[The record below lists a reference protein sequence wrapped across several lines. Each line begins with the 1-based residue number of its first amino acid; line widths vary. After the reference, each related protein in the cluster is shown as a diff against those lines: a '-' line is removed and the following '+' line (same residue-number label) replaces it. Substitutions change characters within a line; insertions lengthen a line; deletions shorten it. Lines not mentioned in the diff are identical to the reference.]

1 MTRRNWTLLLLTGLL
16 SAIYFWP
23 AYVLKGNLREVTD
36 GKLRVLDI
44 NGSIWNGSAVL
55 GLSDGGQVY
64 TLPGQIEWSP
74 VLLQGDTWLAVQIKH
89 PNLLSPALVGVGGSG
104 YKLGA
109 GQARIPASWLTA
121 LGAPFNTIK
130 PEGVLQLS
138 WQDIHPFGGDLAVT
152 LVWRDAQSA
161 LSSIR
166 PLGEYKTS
174 LTGTIGGTID
184 MQVSTNSGSLI
195 VEGQGKFNSGERMT
209 FNGYAWAKEES
220 KAALTGLLSQMGRL
234 ENGRYRLGVF

>member
-1 MTRRNWTLLLLTGLL
+1 MTRKRWIVVTLIVALT
-16 SAIYFWP
+16 AVYFWP
-23 AYVLKGNLREVTD
+23 AYILKGDLREATD
-36 GKLRVLDI
+36 GKLRILDI

-64 TLPGQIEWSP
+64 ALPGEIQWSP
-74 VLLQGDTWLAVQIKH
+74 TWFESDLWVGIKVKH
-89 PNLLSPALVGVGGSG
+89 PNLPTPALVGLGSSG
-104 YKLGA
+104 YKLSA

-121 LGAPFNTIK
+121 VGAPFNTIK

-138 WQDIHPFGGDLAVT
+138 WQDIHPMGGDINIT
-152 LVWRDAQSA
+152 LIWRDAQSA

-174 LTGTIGGTID
+174 LTGSIGGTIG
-184 MQVSTNSGSLI
+184 MEISTNSGSLM
-195 VEGQGKFNSGERMT
+195 VEGSGKLEPGKRMT